1 MLPEQLELRQD
12 CTQVL
17 FSIREGVELRTHI
30 SLRKDEDKQHHPLQH
45 RRHVFYVCFHG
56 WLRVTIYSTVKI
68 YEP

>member
-30 SLRKDEDKQHHPLQH
+30 SLRKDEDKQHH
-45 RRHVFYVCFHG
+45 G
-56 WLRVTIYSTVKI
+56 WLGVTIYSTVKI